1 MMRSSCRSIVLSTVA
16 LITSGSFLS
25 GIMGGLVFAEKKTSV
40 ITEIYR
46 SPGALAISPDG
57 KTLYVSDRTA
67 RNVTILNTTSRTKR
81 EEIALNGQPRGLALS
96 TDGERL
102 YVAER
107 GAGTVAVIST
117 KEASVVTRLSVD
129 RWPVAVVLGPSTQ
142 RLFACNQDSHT
153 VSVLNLAEGEGKL
166 IKRIA
171 VVREPSF
178 AALTPDEKFLVV
190 TNMLPHGTSDDP
202 ELAAEV
208 SIIDCEKLEVSAS
221 VKLPNGST
229 QVNGVCIS
237 PDGKWAYVIHTLARF
252 NLPVTQLERGW
263 VNTYALS
270 VIDIAQGTCLAS
282 MLLDDL
288 MQGAADP
295 YAIVCSKDGTRLWI
309 SHTGPHEISTVR
321 IGLIHELLEGNVPS
335 ELASL
340 KDGVQPNIW
349 VRIQQDRNK
358 IAELEND
365 LTALY
370 IAEVIRRFPSGG
382 KSPRDLILSVDEK
395 QLYVSNYFSGAV
407 AVLDAVSGKS
417 LGAISLGPQAE
428 PDAVR
433 RGELVFC
440 DATHAFQRWLS
451 CATCHPNGGRVDGLR
466 WDFLRDGI
474 GNPKD
479 TPSLIYMGE
488 TPPYN
493 RLGLR
498 KTPRIC
504 AETGLLSSH
513 RIVPKKET
521 VDDLLAYMLS
531 LRPDPSPHLTAE
543 GKLSAAALRGKDLFV
558 GKADCAGCHT
568 EPYFTDKKM
577 YNVGVLSHNEPD
589 GYYDTPSLIESHRTA
604 PYLHD
609 GRALTLKDVL
619 TTHNQEGQH
628 GSADMLSEA
637 EIDDLVDYLLSL

>member
-1 MMRSSCRSIVLSTVA
+1 VLSSVA
-16 LITSGSFLS
+16 LITGVICLDSTSGGKAF
-25 GIMGGLVFAEKKTSV
+25 GEKKDSAITSV
-40 ITEIYR
+40 YR
-46 SPGALAISPDG
+46 SPDALVISPDG

-67 RNVTILNTTSRTKR
+67 HNVTILNTIGKTKR
-81 EEIALNGQPRGLALS
+81 EEIALNGQPRGMALS
-96 TDGERL
+96 ADGERL

-107 GAGTVAVIST
+107 GAGTVAVIGTSV
-117 KEASVVTRLSVD
+117 AAVVTRLSVD
-129 RWPVAVVLGPSTQ
+129 RWPVAVVLGTRTQ
-142 RLFACNQDSHT
+142 RLFVCNQDSHS
-153 VSVLNLAEGEGKL
+153 VSVLDLAIGVGKL
-166 IKRIA
+166 VKRIA

-178 AALTPDEKFLVV
+178 AALTPDERFLVV
-190 TNMLPHGTSDDP
+190 TNMLPHGISSDPD
-202 ELAAEV
+202 LAAEV
-208 SIIDCEKLEVSAS
+208 SVIDCEKLAESAS
-221 VKLPNGST
+221 IKLPTGST
-229 QVNGVCIS
+229 QVNGVCTS

-270 VIDIAQGTCLAS
+270 VIDIEQGTRLAT

-309 SHTGPHEISTVR
+309 SHTGTHEISTVR
-321 IGLIHELLEGNVPS
+321 IGLIHELLDGYVPDD
-335 ELASL
+335 LASL

-349 VRIQQDRNK
+349 VRIQQDRSK
-358 IAELEND
+358 IAELAND

-370 IAEVIRRFPSGG
+370 IAGVIRRFPSGG
-382 KSPRDLILSVDEK
+382 KSPRALILSVGEK

-407 AVLDAVSGKS
+407 AVLDADSGKS
-417 LGAISLGPQAE
+417 LGAISLGPQAQ

-451 CATCHPNGGRVDGLR
+451 CATCHPNDGRVDGLR

-488 TPPYN
+488 TSPYN
-493 RLGLR
+493 RLGTR

-513 RIVPKKET
+513 RIVPNKET
-521 VDDLLAYMLS
+521 VEDLLAYMLS

-543 GKLSAAALRGKDLFV
+543 GKLSEAALRGKDLFE
-558 GKADCAGCHT
+558 GKADCAGCHA
-568 EPYFTDKKM
+568 EPYFTDKEM
-577 YNVGVLSHNEPD
+577 YNVGVLSHNEPK

-619 TTHNQEGQH
+619 TTHNEESQH
-628 GSADMLSEA
+628 GSAHLLSNE
-637 EIDDLVDYLLSL
+637 EIDDLVAYLISL